1 MNTLYHIIAHL
12 SSAFS
17 HIDKKIVKIL
27 DVTYVAHK
35 KKIAEVLNSSA
46 IFIILFARVSCTKL
60 INQ

>member
-1 MNTLYHIIAHL
+1 MNTLYHIIGNL

-27 DVTYVAHK
+27 DVTYVAH

>member
-1 MNTLYHIIAHL
+1 MY
-12 SSAFS
+12 
-17 HIDKKIVKIL
+17 KKIVKIL
-27 DVTYVAHK
+27 DVTYVAH